1 MPETAQQPEPPKIVR
16 MPINP
21 MQVQSV
27 GVGGMQ
33 FNVQSMLQSPFFWMV
48 LGAGATWFVVYTI
61 NKQKK

>member
-1 MPETAQQPEPPKIVR
+1 MPEAAQQQEAPKIVR

-21 MQVQSV
+21 AQIQSV

-33 FNVQSMLQSPFFWMV
+33 FSVQAMLQSPFFWMV